1 MKFESDPFKKSYFNL
16 ILSNIFVI
24 WFLKIKIKGYFFL
37 SIYKCK
43 QKLRTKNQKH
53 KILWEIRDIKI
64 PLQ

>member
-53 KILWEIRDIKI
+53 KML
-64 PLQ
+64 